1 MKASVLIVIFL
12 SVFFHTSTAQYS
24 RYWSYKGYADAKGEV
39 IAVHFNNDT
48 LKMWRISD
56 GELVYNDKKDAFGYA
71 SKMLRYKIQDVDW
84 KGRDISVSKS
94 RMNSSDVN
102 EDSYS
107 VKYGPDYFT
116 GFGVKIDY
124 AGTGKVF
131 FDVDNKITLFKEQVA
146 GETTLYNVLH
156 LSSPD
161 FKSTGPNY
169 TNMKAVIK
177 RKGLE
182 YAYLFDPLISP
193 TGKYAFLYNYG
204 VMVSLEKNKELWNIT
219 QKIGAQYEH
228 FRTAFSMDES
238 QVAITGIDATPYNIF
253 IYSVDKGKLV
263 SELVMPQDLQNRLQS
278 FQIFPASDMKSY
290 IVEGE
295 VKNETFRE
303 CWLVKADGTTQKLSA
318 Y

>member
-1 MKASVLIVIFL
+1 MKTTAILFIFL
-12 SVFFHTSTAQYS
+12 SCLFHTSTAQYS

-39 IAVHFNNDT
+39 VAVHFNNDSIR
-48 LKMWRISD
+48 LWRISD
-56 GELVYNDKKDAFGYA
+56 GELLFNGNTNTFGYA
-71 SKMLRYKIQDVDW
+71 GKMLRYKIQDEDW
-84 KGRDISVSKS
+84 KKRDISVSKS
-94 RMNSSDVN
+94 RMNSYDLK

-124 AGTGKVF
+124 AGTGNSF
-131 FDVDNKITLFKEQVA
+131 FDVDNKITLFKEKVD
-146 GETTLYNVLH
+146 GITTLYNVLH
-156 LSSPD
+156 MDAPD
-161 FKSTGPNY
+161 FKSTGPSY
-169 TNMKAVIK
+169 TNMKEVIK

-219 QKIGAQYEH
+219 QKVGAQYEH
-228 FRTAFSMDES
+228 FRTAFSVDES
-238 QVAITGIDATPYNIF
+238 QVAITGIDATPYSIF
-253 IYSVDKGKLV
+253 IYSVNKGKLLT
-263 SELVMPQDLQNRLQS
+263 ELVMPQDLQNRLNT
-278 FQIFPASDMKSY
+278 FRIFPASDMKSY

-303 CWLVKADGTTQKLSA
+303 CWLVKADGTTQKLSVN
-318 Y
+318 